1 MNRQE
6 SDKDRRS
13 NRISLQGGSSP
24 ATSVMSNNPLPAIRP
39 SNARLR
45 SGADARVGSDRCN
58 RIAASFFAKQIL
70 VRKSANTHLND
81 FTAIKQKSVSRG
93 KGGRGQI
100 TPYPCLPFVALLHR
114 GVYSQAHSAP
124 QSPIERV

>member
-6 SDKDRRS
+6 PDKDTRS

-24 ATSVMSNNPLPAIRP
+24 AISVMSNNPLPAIRP
-39 SNARLR
+39 SNAHSR

-58 RIAASFFAKQIL
+58 RIAASSFAKQIL
-70 VRKSANTHLND
+70 ARKSANTHFND

-93 KGGRGQI
+93 KGGGRLHGI
-100 TPYPCLPFVALLHR
+100 RAYGSLLCCIAEFIPKLI
-114 GVYSQAHSAP
+114 Q
-124 QSPIERV
+124 